1 MIEKVPVPICG
12 VALGIMGVANIVRL
26 WNQPAAW
33 IPCILSV
40 FLLALYVCRCIRV
53 RGSFSKDIGSP
64 VTACVFGT
72 FPMTVLFLTL
82 HISSVQSLAQAVFV
96 VGTAI
101 QLALMVWIAVRIL
114 PGITLDKVHASLFVP
129 YVGIAAMGA
138 SGSAVGMTGVGMF
151 GACLGLVLAVP
162 ILIVVLCR
170 YVRLPEMPDPERPMF
185 CILAAPFALCA
196 VGFNGSFPDAP
207 ETLRIAMYAVALVLY
222 ILVMTRFLG
231 LLRMPFVPGKASMGF
246 PMTVSAVATYVTAG
260 LFDGVVH
267 DILLVV
273 FAVQAFIAVAVVL
286 YLLFGYA
293 RFLSGRT
300 ARDRTRC

>member
-12 VALGIMGVANIVRL
+12 VALGVMGVANIVRL

-33 IPCILSV
+33 VPCALSV
-40 FLLALYVCRCIRV
+40 FLLALYVCRCV
-53 RGSFSKDIGSP
+53 LVHGSFSRDVGSP

-72 FPMTVLFLTL
+72 FPMTVLFLAL
-82 HISSVQSLAQAVFV
+82 HISSLQPLAQAVFV
-96 VGTAI
+96 IGTAI

-114 PGITLDKVHASLFVP
+114 PGIALDKVHASLFVP

-138 SGSAVGMTGVGMF
+138 SGSAVGFQEAGVF

-162 ILIVVLCR
+162 ILIIVFYR
-170 YVRLPEMPDPERPMF
+170 YFRIPEMPDPERPMF
-185 CILAAPFALCA
+185 CILAAPFALCS

-222 ILVMTRFLG
+222 VLVMARFVG
-231 LLRMPFVPGKASMGF
+231 LLRMPFVPSKASMGF

-273 FAVQAFIAVAVVL
+273 FAVQAVIAVAVVL

-293 RFLSGRT
+293 RFLSTDAERRT
-300 ARDRTRC
+300 